1 MRVELVKINKT
12 VAEEMLKNN
21 DKNRNVKPRIVAQYV
36 ADMLKGQWKE
46 NTGELIK
53 ISKTNRLLD
62 GQHRLM
68 AIIKADIELTM
79 YVAFELEDSIF
90 DVLDIGAKRSD
101 SDIFTIAGA
110 KYASIIPSIIRLS
123 NILND
128 GGKSSHNSN
137 SFLKQ
142 TSQSVLKEFNDNED
156 YYINISAKS
165 VVFYHQFAKIM
176 SPSLIGSF
184 IIHFNS
190 KSSADCELFFSELCT
205 GQNVT
210 NQVIY
215 LLRNKLIEDRTG
227 TSKMDREHKNALIIK
242 AWNFYRL
249 RQDIKVL
256 RYNKDVEKSFPI
268 AI

>member
-21 DKNRNVKPRIVAQYV
+21 DKNRNVKPRIVAQYS

-101 SDIFTIAGA
+101 SDIFTM
-110 KYASIIPSIIRLS
+110 AS
-123 NILND
+123 
-128 GGKSSHNSN
+128 
-137 SFLKQ
+137 
-142 TSQSVLKEFNDNED
+142 
-156 YYINISAKS
+156 
-165 VVFYHQFAKIM
+165 
-176 SPSLIGSF
+176 
-184 IIHFNS
+184 
-190 KSSADCELFFSELCT
+190 
-205 GQNVT
+205 
-210 NQVIY
+210 
-215 LLRNKLIEDRTG
+215 LR
-227 TSKMDREHKNALIIK
+227 RE
-242 AWNFYRL
+242 
-249 RQDIKVL
+249 
-256 RYNKDVEKSFPI
+256 
-268 AI
+268 